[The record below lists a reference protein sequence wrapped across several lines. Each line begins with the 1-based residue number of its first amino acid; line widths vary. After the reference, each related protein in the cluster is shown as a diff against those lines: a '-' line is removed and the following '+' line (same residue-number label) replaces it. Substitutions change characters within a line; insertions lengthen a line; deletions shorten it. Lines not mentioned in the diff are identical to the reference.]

1 MIEEELARL
10 ASSEHHTACQ
20 FSTGFLQSKWN
31 MSQIGEDGISAEQKF
46 WNTPDL
52 VEQLLLF
59 LDAGSTMYLAQS
71 HRRTLQILKCKNVWL
86 KLIKRSC
93 PYDENRIWPTEGTDL
108 ERKRTQVGF
117 LVGILKMFD
126 DEKSLQL
133 ELVLLGVLCT
143 RFPAVSPYR
152 PSRAQ
157 WTIVRCSYHNE
168 SHAMSPLGF
177 LLQEDVESGLGTSK
191 QKIERVWVN
200 SLSQP
205 LLASLSSR
213 AGRQKEPLTL
223 VDAIRLR
230 LNNEG
235 CADAL
240 SVLLKNCTYMDLVKL
255 DVRGNIGTDGWEALG
270 EALRS
275 RVLLPWIK
283 YVHTAREALAEAR
296 VEDLRTIW
304 NAKMP
309 LELGGGPW
317 EIQDSISYNM
327 KFLHRGLEDNGWERL
342 RQIHDM
348 SQDEFNADQSEE
360 DEEDQDDD
368 EDSEDQEDNE
378 DQEGNEDQEA
388 Q

>member
-1 MIEEELARL
+1 
-10 ASSEHHTACQ
+10 
-20 FSTGFLQSKWN
+20 
-31 MSQIGEDGISAEQKF
+31 
-46 WNTPDL
+46 
-52 VEQLLLF
+52 
-59 LDAGSTMYLAQS
+59 
-71 HRRTLQILKCKNVWL
+71 
-86 KLIKRSC
+86 
-93 PYDENRIWPTEGTDL
+93 
-108 ERKRTQVGF
+108 
-117 LVGILKMFD
+117 
-126 DEKSLQL
+126 
-133 ELVLLGVLCT
+133 
-143 RFPAVSPYR
+143 
-152 PSRAQ
+152 
-157 WTIVRCSYHNE
+157 
-168 SHAMSPLGF
+168 
-177 LLQEDVESGLGTSK
+177 
-191 QKIERVWVN
+191 
-200 SLSQP
+200 
-205 LLASLSSR
+205 
-213 AGRQKEPLTL
+213 
-223 VDAIRLR
+223 
-230 LNNEG
+230 
-235 CADAL
+235 
-240 SVLLKNCTYMDLVKL
+240 MDLVKL